1 MISYISRMLQKVKLT
16 DKDQIE
22 KERKE
27 KGFALYVNGAND
39 PKAKKNMRRK
49 NPSPSP
55 RSTNN
60 ARLAAGKISPLI
72 GIPSKIFSGPG
83 CDIVTVKIFL

>member
-1 MISYISRMLQKVKLT
+1 MLQKVKLT
-16 DKDQIE
+16 DKEQLE

-39 PKAKKNMRRK
+39 PKTNKNMRRK

-55 RSTNN
+55 RTNN
-60 ARLAAGKISPLI
+60 ARLAAGMIVVMASI
-72 GIPSKIFSGPG
+72 NAYMVHIFEFNWWFSLE
-83 CDIVTVKIFL
+83 IM

>member
-1 MISYISRMLQKVKLT
+1 MLQKVKLT
-16 DKDQIE
+16 DKEQLE

-39 PKAKKNMRRK
+39 PKTNKNMRRK

-55 RSTNN
+55 RTNN
-60 ARLAAGKISPLI
+60 ARLAAGRIVAMASI
-72 GIPSKIFSGPG
+72 NAYMVHIFE
-83 CDIVTVKIFL
+83 FNW

>member
-1 MISYISRMLQKVKLT
+1 MLQKVKLT
-16 DKDQIE
+16 DKEQLE

-39 PKAKKNMRRK
+39 PKTNKNMRRK

-55 RSTNN
+55 RTNN
-60 ARLAAGKISPLI
+60 ARLAAGM
-72 GIPSKIFSGPG
+72 
-83 CDIVTVKIFL
+83 IVVMADMTT